1 MSRKSTILF
10 YVHIMYILCLGSLL
24 FYSMYILCLG
34 SLLYYSM
41 YILCLG
47 SLLYYSMQTMADL
60 TVGSYQSRPN
70 NYSGRLLLLSDSMVT
85 HSQPGKED

>member
-1 MSRKSTILF
+1 
-10 YVHIMYILCLGSLL
+10 
-24 FYSMYILCLG
+24 
-34 SLLYYSM
+34 M

-70 NYSGRLLLLSDSMVT
+70 NYSGRLLLLSDSMNT
-85 HSQPGKED
+85 QPGKEDYIQYKIL